1 MTVQNNDIGPCGV
14 EDFQQWSDG
23 ISFSCQNGMVQNN
36 MINNPTDGGI
46 VLFGSPGTIVQNNS
60 IWIEEVMLTLTS
72 VFIYLLSFGSKPCL
86 VVSTWWISNRGKE
99 TTQMSSSEIIL
110 SMEDLPQM
118 QTMAVRLMER
128 TSLPQSSS
136 KF

>member
-60 IWIEEVMLTLTS
+60 IWIEEVMLSLIP
-72 VFIYLLSFGSKPCL
+72 VCRYLFPL
-86 VVSTWWISNRGKE
+86 VANPTWWYQPGGLR
-99 TTQMSSSEIIL
+99 T
-110 SMEDLPQM
+110 
-118 QTMAVRLMER
+118 VER
-128 TSLPQSSS
+128 ELHGCHRP
-136 KF
+136 